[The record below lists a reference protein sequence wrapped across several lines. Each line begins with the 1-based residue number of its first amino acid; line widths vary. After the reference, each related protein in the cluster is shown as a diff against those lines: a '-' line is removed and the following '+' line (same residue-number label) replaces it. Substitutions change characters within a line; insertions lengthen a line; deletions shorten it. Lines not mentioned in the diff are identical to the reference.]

1 MFALTKRLT
10 LRPGWPEDAPALAR
24 AIGQRAV
31 AANLSGVPWP
41 YTLGDAEA
49 FLAKP
54 RGGRD
59 VVLLICSREADG
71 HPLVGGIGL
80 RAAAP
85 GEAPMLGYWLVP
97 EAWGRGY
104 MTEAARAVIDIARDA
119 LGLRRVR
126 ARHFVD
132 NAASARVLAKL
143 GFRPTGETVRLPCP
157 ARDEDVEARML
168 AVDLAPR
175 RAAPLSIA
183 A

>member
-49 FLAKP
+49 FLARP
-54 RGGRD
+54 RGLCD
-59 VVLLICSREADG
+59 VDLLIYSREAHD

-85 GEAPMLGYWLVP
+85 GEVPMLGYWLVP

-104 MTEAARAVIDIARDA
+104 MTEAARAVIDIARDG
-119 LGLRRVR
+119 LGLRQVR
-126 ARHFVD
+126 AGHFVD
-132 NAASARVLAKL
+132 NPASGRVLAKL
-143 GFRPTGETVRLPCP
+143 GFRPTGETERLPCP
-157 ARDEDVEARML
+157 TRGEAVEARMFAIAL
-168 AVDLAPR
+168 ASR
-175 RAAPLSIA
+175 RSAPLSIA